1 MADNPEYLK
10 EYISEIHLENNADL
24 SMQTLPDIQ
33 SSFLARADSSQSIY
47 QESLYP
53 VL

>member
-1 MADNPEYLK
+1 ML
-10 EYISEIHLENNADL
+10 
-24 SMQTLPDIQ
+24 TLPDIQ
-33 SSFLARADSSQSIY
+33 SSFLARAGSSQSIY

>member
-1 MADNPEYLK
+1 
-10 EYISEIHLENNADL
+10 
-24 SMQTLPDIQ
+24 MQTLPDIQ
-33 SSFLARADSSQSIY
+33 SSFLARSDSSQSIY

>member
-33 SSFLARADSSQSIY
+33 SSFLARADSSQSLY
-47 QESLYP
+47 QEGLYP